1 MDTKE
6 RNDNILVQTIK
17 KVVLDVLKEEP
28 TLQLQAAGVYCYE
41 IAPIPGD
48 CLSEA
53 EMQWINAA
61 TAPMEELLAIVGG
74 KYYDVISAAEQAL
87 YQYCFTKVRDVIPDA
102 AQSDVMEILGGMV
115 RIDPPIQY
123 YLKQLRSA
131 GEQQ

>member
-6 RNDNILVQTIK
+6 RNDNILVQTVK
-17 KVVLDVLKEEP
+17 RVVLDVLKDEP
-28 TLQLQAAGVYCYE
+28 TLRLQADGACCYE

-48 CLSEA
+48 CLSSA
-53 EMQWINAA
+53 EMQRIN
-61 TAPMEELLAIVGG
+61 TEAPMNELLAIIGG

-87 YQYCFTKVRDVIPDA
+87 YQYCFAKVRDVIPDA